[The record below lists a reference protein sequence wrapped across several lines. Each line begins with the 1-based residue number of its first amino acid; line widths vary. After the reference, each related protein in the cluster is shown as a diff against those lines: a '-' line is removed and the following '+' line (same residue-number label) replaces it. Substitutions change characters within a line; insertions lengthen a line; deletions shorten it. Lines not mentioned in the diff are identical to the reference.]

1 VIGLSSDRLY
11 LGVRESKA
19 NIWLAEPQ

>member
-1 VIGLSSDRLY
+1 MAAV

-19 NIWLAEPQ
+19 AQIELRDIPKPST